1 MYLQRAL
8 ISLFPRRKRLI
19 PTFFPLSLV
28 TCSLPASFRT
38 IEIASLF
45 CFLIDGSFFRVH
57 CRGRKWTRKGK
68 MDAQDTT
75 DDNSLKWDD
84 PDSTDEHVRVRGVWH
99 DSQGC
104 KHLV

>member
-28 TCSLPASFRT
+28 TYSLPASFRT

-57 CRGRKWTRKGK
+57 FRVRKWTPKWKR
-68 MDAQDTT
+68 DAQETI
-75 DDNSLKWDD
+75 DDNSLKCQY
-84 PDSTDEHVRVRGVWH
+84 PDSKHEHTKQRGFSH
-99 DSQGC
+99 D
-104 KHLV
+104 